1 MLLQRWR
8 KEDAL
13 YGFSRFL
20 AAGNGVKGR
29 PSLTV
34 SLLHKAFPGL
44 LAGEEGFRVALGPS
58 VAWPTLKVLFLNI
71 VTTLRAPDAAYLYPI
86 LSH

>member
-1 MLLQRWR
+1 MEKRGCFVWR
-8 KEDAL
+8 FQVL
-13 YGFSRFL
+13 GSRKR
-20 AAGNGVKGR
+20 VKGR

-44 LAGEEGFRVALGPS
+44 LAGKEGFLVALGPS
-58 VAWPTLKVLFLNI
+58 VAWPTLKVLFRNTL
-71 VTTLRAPDAAYLYPI
+71 TTLGAPDASYLYPI